1 MKNSP
6 PHSITGPK
14 VKVMKSTFFGTAI
27 PLTDEAAARAIV
39 KDMKQRDR
47 KARHIVF
54 AFRVDGTR
62 IAEGMSDDGEP
73 HGTGGSSILSYLRNN
88 EITNVLVTV
97 TRYWGGVKLG
107 PGRLKRAYL
116 EAAKKV
122 LEMM

>member
-1 MKNSP
+1 MKTSP
-6 PHSITGPK
+6 PNSITGPK
-14 VKVMKSTFFGTAI
+14 VKVMKSTFFGTAMH
-27 PLTDEAAARAIV
+27 LTDETKARAIV

-54 AFRVDGTR
+54 AFRVEGNPV
-62 IAEGMSDDGEP
+62 AEGMSDDGEP
-73 HGTGGSSILSYLRNN
+73 HGTGGMSILSFLRNR